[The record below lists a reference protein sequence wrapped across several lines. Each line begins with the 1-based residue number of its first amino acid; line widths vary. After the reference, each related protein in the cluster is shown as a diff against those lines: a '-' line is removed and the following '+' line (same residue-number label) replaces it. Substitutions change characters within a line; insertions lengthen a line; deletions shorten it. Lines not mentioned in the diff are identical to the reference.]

1 MLLSLKNT
9 YTHCLPT
16 YVRTYSLLPRS
27 ILLTARHHHNHQTSN
42 PITPCTLVPEPITPI
57 HCSLQS
63 PYHLKEEQFSDST
76 QSYSILI
83 SSTST
88 RAFIKETASTTI
100 TGKHHLSCY
109 CTCTYD
115 PLDPG
120 QPTTDESVDADA
132 GLQGQAAA
140 QRVVGSDPLRYMLAK
155 PNDLPAS
162 HRPSHPNLTCAFH

>member
-1 MLLSLKNT
+1 MLLSLKST
-9 YTHCLPT
+9 YTRCLPT

-63 PYHLKEEQFSDST
+63 PYHLKEEHFPDST

-88 RAFIKETASTTI
+88 RAFIKKTASTTI
-100 TGKHHLSCY
+100 TGNLKRRVAMPETHPLQ
-109 CTCTYD
+109 CTYVC
-115 PLDPG
+115 PTLDW
-120 QPTTDESVDADA
+120 
-132 GLQGQAAA
+132 
-140 QRVVGSDPLRYMLAK
+140 MLVAT
-155 PNDLPAS
+155 
-162 HRPSHPNLTCAFH
+162 RI